1 MRHSLAHFSVT
12 ENLPH
17 CDNCGASLVFAHA
30 ADLAK
35 DGRVYLIFKCIACDA
50 GESKVWRPEWQ
61 AALAGSIV
69 ADE

>member
-1 MRHSLAHFSVT
+1 MRHNLNHFSVT

-17 CDNCGASLVFAHA
+17 CDNCGAPLVFANA
-30 ADLAK
+30 ADLGR
-35 DGRVYLIFKCIACDA
+35 DGRVYLIFKCVACTA

-61 AALAGSIV
+61 AALADTLV